1 MLGNG
6 VRSAIGAFF
15 GNPFP
20 VTVYVGHVGWKA
32 LGARLGYSLAAG
44 TSMLL
49 FGLFSLGALLLAIIP
64 LAAVGPILIFIGI
77 VTANQVVRETPRV
90 EVPVIFVALFPWI
103 ANWALTLVGNV
114 LKAAGTRPAA
124 LGAMALAYL
133 MVAVVFVVNYATD
146 GANRW
151 PVDMPET
158 ESATPVAAPTAPVKR
173 AAVTTTGATSAAE
186 TAGRTATAVID
197 EGPPQRS

>member
-1 MLGNG
+1 MPVYATAAPVCRARAGQLSRCRNSSS
-6 VRSAIGAFF
+6 SAS
-15 GNPFP
+15 
-20 VTVYVGHVGWKA
+20 
-32 LGARLGYSLAAG
+32 R
-44 TSMLL
+44 
-49 FGLFSLGALLLAIIP
+49 LLLSTWSA
-64 LAAVGPILIFIGI
+64 
-77 VTANQVVRETPRV
+77 
-90 EVPVIFVALFPWI
+90 

-114 LKAAGTRPAA
+114 LKAAGTKPGA

-146 GANRW
+146 GANRG

-197 EGPPQRS
+197 EEPPQRF